1 MELIPLIYTILK
13 IVAVLAIATLIISY
27 ISFRN
32 KLKNGT
38 LDQPAP
44 NNEQRNISPVVVPSI
59 RQVQNN
65 EELLSQPVMKK
76 VVAKEGSRQKENPR
90 KESAK
95 VRSTSKKTK
104 SGRTDHSKRL
114 QIIKELTPVKN
125 KKTESK
131 EKLQPTQK
139 TGESLKSLDE
149 DIISKYEEQD
159 ENGFHVLSV
168 KDRKDKHAK

>member
-1 MELIPLIYTILK
+1 MELVPFIYTILK
-13 IVAVLAIATLIISY
+13 VVAVLAIATLIISY

-38 LDQPAP
+38 LDQHAS
-44 NNEQRNISPVVVPSI
+44 NNEQRNMSPVVVPLI

-65 EELLSQPVMKK
+65 DELLPQPVIKK
-76 VVAKEGSRQKENPR
+76 VSAKEDSRQKENHR

-95 VRSTSKKTK
+95 EQSTSRKTK
-104 SGRTDHSKRL
+104 SGKTGHSKRL
-114 QIIKELTPVKN
+114 QIIKELQPVKN

-131 EKLQPTQK
+131 EELQPAQK
-139 TGESLKSLDE
+139 TSESLKSLDE
-149 DIISKYEEQD
+149 DIISKYDEQD
-159 ENGFHVLSV
+159 ENDFHVLSV